1 MMPVQ
6 GLGILVTATLIAC
19 APAITA
25 GPGGNPSVITT
36 EQIVNS
42 SAANAYDLIHGIRP
56 IWLRSRGQNTLDP
69 SQSTSANTYAAV
81 FVDGQRYGDITS
93 LRSMTVHQIRQIRF
107 LSGSDAT
114 TRYGTGY
121 PAGVIE
127 VITR

>member
-1 MMPVQ
+1 MP
-6 GLGILVTATLIAC
+6 ARHHYLIATAAVIAC
-19 APAITA
+19 SPAITP
-25 GPGGNPSVITT
+25 GPGGNSSVITT
-36 EQIVNS
+36 EQILNS

-69 SQSTSANTYAAV
+69 SGINSANAYAAV

-93 LRSMTVHQIRQIRF
+93 LRSMSVYEIRAIRF

-114 TRYGTGY
+114 TRFGTGY

>member
-1 MMPVQ
+1 MRARHLYQ
-6 GLGILVTATLIAC
+6 IATAAVIAC
-19 APAITA
+19 APAVTA
-25 GPGGNPSVITT
+25 RPGGNPSVITT
-36 EQIVNS
+36 EQIANS

-69 SQSTSANTYAAV
+69 SQLTSTSTYAAV
-81 FVDGQRYGDITS
+81 FVDGQRYGDINS
-93 LRSMTVHQIRQIRF
+93 LRSMSVYEIRQIRF

-114 TRYGTGY
+114 TKYGTGY

>member
-1 MMPVQ
+1 MPARHLYQ
-6 GLGILVTATLIAC
+6 IATAAVIAC
-19 APAITA
+19 SPAITP

-36 EQIVNS
+36 EQIANS

-69 SQSTSANTYAAV
+69 SGINSANAYAAV

-93 LRSMTVHQIRQIRF
+93 LRSMSVYEIRAIRF

-114 TRYGTGY
+114 TRFGTGY